1 MTRISAGA
9 LVLLVDVANYQG
21 SPAAVIVTEP
31 APRGPEQVSVVGTG
45 CSAARSDVLTRITL
59 PAGG

>member
-9 LVLLVDVANYQG
+9 LVLLVDVATYQG
-21 SPAAVIVTEP
+21 SPAALIVTELT
-31 APRGPEQVSVVGTG
+31 ARGPEQASVVGTG
-45 CSAARSDVLTRITL
+45 CSASRSDVLTRTTL